1 MSATVVR
8 KKGSV
13 TIPADIR
20 RAARLAEGDLVEVEM
35 TAEGILLRPKKV
47 IDATQAWF
55 WTPAWQAKERE
66 ADQDLAAGRLDRFE
80 SDEELMRTLD
90 ERTKRVD
97 ADACCSR
104 LVLAR
109 LGTPDSGAAARFQDG
124 PSEVHRRLA
133 HRPFPVRLTRE

>member
-90 ERTKRVD
+90 ERTKPVD
-97 ADACCSR
+97 ADA
-104 LVLAR
+104 
-109 LGTPDSGAAARFQDG
+109 
-124 PSEVHRRLA
+124 
-133 HRPFPVRLTRE
+133 